1 MNKKMEIVKD
11 WIVEKSSYETSIIE
25 LEGEYETV
33 PNEVYEAYY
42 ALSPLERLKVFKNA
56 VSRIIKK
63 Y

>member
-1 MNKKMEIVKD
+1 MKMVRD
-11 WIVEKSSYETSIIE
+11 WIITQSYENAIIE

-42 ALSPLERLKVFKNA
+42 TLSHLEKLKVFRNA
-56 VSRIIKK
+56 VNHIIKN